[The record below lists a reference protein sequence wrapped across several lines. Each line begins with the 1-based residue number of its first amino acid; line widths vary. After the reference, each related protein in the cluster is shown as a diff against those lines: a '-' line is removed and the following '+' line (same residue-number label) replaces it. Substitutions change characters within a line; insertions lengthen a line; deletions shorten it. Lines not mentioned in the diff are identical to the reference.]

1 MEKFITETR
10 FVPVDFDPF
19 AGSTIE
25 RIIPTT
31 EAQREVLT
39 ASEMGVDASCAYNES
54 VSLELSGD
62 LDRSALDAAMQQL
75 VRRHES
81 LRSTLSASGRP
92 RVAWVTW

>member
-19 AGSTIE
+19 AGSAIE

-62 LDRSALDAAMQQL
+62 LDRKAIEQAMLQL
-75 VRRHES
+75 IARH
-81 LRSTLSASGRP
+81 
-92 RVAWVTW
+92 